1 MCQNPAGIYHGATL
15 FIPDILKSAVCKSLA
30 GDLRSKMNLA
40 GTGQVSKWPIKEASA
55 IHLAGVTA
63 L

>member
-1 MCQNPAGIYHGATL
+1 MCQNPAGIYYGATL
-15 FIPDILKSAVCKSLA
+15 SIPDVLNSAVCKSLA

-40 GTGQVSKWPIKEASA
+40 GTDQVSKCPTKEASA

-63 L
+63 H